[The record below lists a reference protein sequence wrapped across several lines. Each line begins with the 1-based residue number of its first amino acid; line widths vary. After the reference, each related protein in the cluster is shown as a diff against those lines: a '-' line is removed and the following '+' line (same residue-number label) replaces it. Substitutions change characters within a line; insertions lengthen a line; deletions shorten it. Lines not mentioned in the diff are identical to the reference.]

1 MIGHPSNG
9 QPGIRSLVTTSATGT
24 QQVAAALAGLVRA
37 GDLLVLCGDLGA
49 GKTAF
54 TQGFGRALGV
64 TVPITSPTFTLA
76 NRYAGTDLTVH
87 HLDVYRLS
95 HIDEV
100 RDLGLHELVDDRSVT
115 VIEWGDAIAGA
126 LPGGYLEV
134 RRTLGAGPDD
144 RIIDLRTV
152 GTDWSERE
160 VALLALESPAAMSD
174 PDSGDGGGEPC

>member
-1 MIGHPSNG
+1 MSGHRAV
-9 QPGIRSLVTTSATGT
+9 RSLATTSAVGT
-24 QQVAAALAGLVRA
+24 QAVAAVLAGLSRA
-37 GDLLVLCGDLGA
+37 GDLVVLCGDLGA

-64 TVPITSPTFTLA
+64 TTPITSPTFTLA
-76 NRYAGTDLTVH
+76 NRYAGAELTVH

-115 VIEWGDAIAGA
+115 LIEWGDAISGA

-134 RRTLGAGPDD
+134 RLTLGDGPED
-144 RIIDLRTV
+144 RVLELRTV
-152 GTDWSERE
+152 GSDWSDRE
-160 VALLALESPAAMSD
+160 VALLALDQVHPVS
-174 PDSGDGGGEPC
+174 GGGDPC

>member
-1 MIGHPSNG
+1 MTIGAPLLAMG
-9 QPGIRSLVTTSATGT
+9 TTSALQT
-24 QQVAAALAGLVRA
+24 QEVAASLAALVQA

-64 TVPITSPTFTLA
+64 TTPITSPTFTLA
-76 NRYAGTDLTVH
+76 NRYEGDALTVN

-100 RDLGLHELVDDRSVT
+100 RDLGLHELIDGRSVT
-115 VIEWGDAIAGA
+115 LVEWGDAIVGA

-134 RRTLGAGPDD
+134 RLSLGVGLDDRLLEFRIIGPDWADREEGLLRLGAG
-144 RIIDLRTV
+144 
-152 GTDWSERE
+152 
-160 VALLALESPAAMSD
+160 
-174 PDSGDGGGEPC
+174 GDGC

>member
-1 MIGHPSNG
+1 MTIGAPLLAMG
-9 QPGIRSLVTTSATGT
+9 TTSALQT
-24 QQVAAALAGLVRA
+24 QEVAASLAALVQA

-64 TVPITSPTFTLA
+64 TTPITSPTFTLA
-76 NRYAGTDLTVH
+76 NRYEGDALTVN

-100 RDLGLHELVDDRSVT
+100 RDLGLHELIDGRSVT
-115 VIEWGDAIAGA
+115 LVEWGDAIVGA

-134 RRTLGAGPDD
+134 RLSLGVGPDD
-144 RIIDLRTV
+144 RLLEFRII
-152 GTDWSERE
+152 GPDWADRE
-160 VALLALESPAAMSD
+160 EGLLGLGAR
-174 PDSGDGGGEPC
+174 GDGC

>member
-1 MIGHPSNG
+1 MTIGAPLLAMG
-9 QPGIRSLVTTSATGT
+9 TTSALQT
-24 QQVAAALAGLVRA
+24 QKVASSLAALVQA

-64 TVPITSPTFTLA
+64 TTPITSPTFTLA
-76 NRYAGTDLTVH
+76 NRYEGDALTVN

-100 RDLGLHELVDDRSVT
+100 QDLGLHELIDGRSVT
-115 VIEWGDAIAGA
+115 LVEWGDAIVGA

-134 RRTLGAGPDD
+134 RLSLGVGPDD
-144 RIIDLRTV
+144 RLLEFRIIGPDWADREEDLL
-152 GTDWSERE
+152 GLG
-160 VALLALESPAAMSD
+160 A
-174 PDSGDGGGEPC
+174 GGNGC

>member
-1 MIGHPSNG
+1 MTIGAPLLAMG
-9 QPGIRSLVTTSATGT
+9 TTSALQT
-24 QQVAAALAGLVRA
+24 QKVASSLAALVQA

-64 TVPITSPTFTLA
+64 TTPITSPTFTLA
-76 NRYAGTDLTVH
+76 NRYEGDALTVN

-100 RDLGLHELVDDRSVT
+100 RDLGLHELIDGRSVT
-115 VIEWGDAIAGA
+115 LVEWGDAIVGA

-134 RRTLGAGPDD
+134 RLSLGVGPDD
-144 RIIDLRTV
+144 RLLEFRII
-152 GTDWSERE
+152 GPDWADRE
-160 VALLALESPAAMSD
+160 EGLLGLGA
-174 PDSGDGGGEPC
+174 GGNGC

>member
-1 MIGHPSNG
+1 MTTDLPLLTV
-9 QPGIRSLVTTSATGT
+9 PTTSAEGT
-24 QQVAAALAGLVRA
+24 QAVAAALAGLSRA

-64 TVPITSPTFTLA
+64 TTPITSPTFTLA
-76 NRYAGTDLTVH
+76 NRYAGDALTVH

-115 VIEWGDAIAGA
+115 LIEWGDVISGA

-134 RRTLGAGPDD
+134 RLTLGESSDD
-144 RIIDLRTV
+144 RVLELRTV
-152 GTDWSERE
+152 GADWSDRE
-160 VALLALESPAAMSD
+160 VALLALEAPVG
-174 PDSGDGGGEPC
+174 GDGGITC

>member
-1 MIGHPSNG
+1 VTIGAPLLAMG
-9 QPGIRSLVTTSATGT
+9 TTSALQT
-24 QQVAAALAGLVRA
+24 QEVASSLAALVQA

-64 TVPITSPTFTLA
+64 TTPITSPTFTLA
-76 NRYAGTDLTVH
+76 NRYEGEALTVN

-100 RDLGLHELVDDRSVT
+100 RDLGLHELVDGRSVT
-115 VIEWGDAIAGA
+115 LVEWGDAIVGA

-134 RRTLGAGPDD
+134 RLSLGVGPDD
-144 RIIDLRTV
+144 RILEFCII
-152 GTDWSERE
+152 GPDWADRE
-160 VALLALESPAAMSD
+160 EGLLGLGAG
-174 PDSGDGGGEPC
+174 GDRC

>member
-1 MIGHPSNG
+1 MTIGAPLLAMG
-9 QPGIRSLVTTSATGT
+9 TTSALQT
-24 QQVAAALAGLVRA
+24 QEVAASLAALVQA

-64 TVPITSPTFTLA
+64 TTPITSPTFTLA
-76 NRYAGTDLTVH
+76 NRYEGAALTVN

-100 RDLGLHELVDDRSVT
+100 RDLGLYELIDGRSVT
-115 VIEWGDAIAGA
+115 LVEWGDAIVGA

-134 RRTLGAGPDD
+134 RLSLGVGPDD
-144 RIIDLRTV
+144 RLLEFRIIGPDWADREEGLLRL
-152 GTDWSERE
+152 G
-160 VALLALESPAAMSD
+160 AG
-174 PDSGDGGGEPC
+174 GDGC

>member
-1 MIGHPSNG
+1 M
-9 QPGIRSLVTTSATGT
+9 
-24 QQVAAALAGLVRA
+24 AALVQA

-64 TVPITSPTFTLA
+64 TTPITSPTFTLA
-76 NRYAGTDLTVH
+76 NRYEGDALTVN

-100 RDLGLHELVDDRSVT
+100 RDLGLLELVDGRSVT
-115 VIEWGDAIAGA
+115 LVEWGDAIVGA

-134 RRTLGAGPDD
+134 RLSLGVGPDD
-144 RIIDLRTV
+144 RLLEFRII
-152 GTDWSERE
+152 GPDWAERE
-160 VALLALESPAAMSD
+160 EDLLGLGA
-174 PDSGDGGGEPC
+174 GGGGC

>member
-1 MIGHPSNG
+1 MTTDLPLLTV
-9 QPGIRSLVTTSATGT
+9 PTTSAEDT
-24 QQVAAALAGLVRA
+24 QAVAAALAGLSRA

-64 TVPITSPTFTLA
+64 TTPITSPTFTLA
-76 NRYAGTDLTVH
+76 NRYAGDELTVH

-115 VIEWGDAIAGA
+115 LIEWGDAISGA

-134 RRTLGAGPDD
+134 RLTLGDGSDD
-144 RIIDLRTV
+144 RVLELRTV
-152 GTDWSERE
+152 GVDWSDRE
-160 VALLALESPAAMSD
+160 VALLALEAPVG
-174 PDSGDGGGEPC
+174 GDGGTTC

>member
-1 MIGHPSNG
+1 MTIGAPLLAMG
-9 QPGIRSLVTTSATGT
+9 TTSALQT
-24 QQVAAALAGLVRA
+24 QKVASSLAALVQA

-64 TVPITSPTFTLA
+64 TTPITSPTFTLA
-76 NRYAGTDLTVH
+76 NRYEGDALTVN

-100 RDLGLHELVDDRSVT
+100 QDLGLHELIDGRSVT
-115 VIEWGDAIAGA
+115 LVEWGDAIVGA

-134 RRTLGAGPDD
+134 RLSLGGGPDD
-144 RIIDLRTV
+144 RLLEFRIIGV
-152 GTDWSERE
+152 DWADRE
-160 VALLALESPAAMSD
+160 EGLLGLGAG
-174 PDSGDGGGEPC
+174 GDGC

>member
-1 MIGHPSNG
+1 MTIGAPLLAMG
-9 QPGIRSLVTTSATGT
+9 TTSALQT
-24 QQVAAALAGLVRA
+24 QEVAASLAALVQA

-64 TVPITSPTFTLA
+64 TTPITSPTFTLA
-76 NRYAGTDLTVH
+76 NRYEGDALTVN

-100 RDLGLHELVDDRSVT
+100 QDLGLHELIDGRSVT
-115 VIEWGDAIAGA
+115 LVEWGDAIVGA

-134 RRTLGAGPDD
+134 RLSLGVGPDD
-144 RIIDLRTV
+144 RLLEFRIIGV
-152 GTDWSERE
+152 DWADRE
-160 VALLALESPAAMSD
+160 EGLLGLGAG
-174 PDSGDGGGEPC
+174 GDGC

>member
-1 MIGHPSNG
+1 MTIGAP
-9 QPGIRSLVTTSATGT
+9 LLAMATTSALQT
-24 QQVAAALAGLVRA
+24 QKVASSLAALVQA

-64 TVPITSPTFTLA
+64 TTPITSPTFTLA
-76 NRYAGTDLTVH
+76 NRYEGDALTVN

-100 RDLGLHELVDDRSVT
+100 QDLGLHELIDGRSVT
-115 VIEWGDAIAGA
+115 LVEWGDAIVGA

-134 RRTLGAGPDD
+134 RLSLGVGPDD
-144 RIIDLRTV
+144 RLLEFRIIGPDWADREEDLL
-152 GTDWSERE
+152 GLG
-160 VALLALESPAAMSD
+160 A
-174 PDSGDGGGEPC
+174 GGNGC

>member
-1 MIGHPSNG
+1 MTIGAPLLAMG
-9 QPGIRSLVTTSATGT
+9 TTSALQT
-24 QQVAAALAGLVRA
+24 QKVASSLAALVQA

-64 TVPITSPTFTLA
+64 TTPITSPTFTLA
-76 NRYAGTDLTVH
+76 NRYEGDALTVN

-100 RDLGLHELVDDRSVT
+100 RDLGLHELIDGRSVT
-115 VIEWGDAIAGA
+115 LVEWGDAIVGA

-134 RRTLGAGPDD
+134 RLSLGVGPDD
-144 RIIDLRTV
+144 RLLEFRIIGV
-152 GTDWSERE
+152 DWADRE
-160 VALLALESPAAMSD
+160 EGLLGLGAG
-174 PDSGDGGGEPC
+174 GDGC